1 PRATAPGARVLD
13 HGPVAMTARAG
24 LRQGEEPLALR
35 HHTAAVAF
43 RADLRRRAGLR
54 ARAVA
59 LGARR
64 LQRDRDLRLDALERV
79 LEGEID
85 LHLDVAAALGAGSS
99 AARPA
104 AAAAAAEDA
113 AEEIAEV
120 ADVEVAEV
128 DVAALEA
135 AAPVRRAEGVV
146 LLALLRIGEQ
156 VVGALDFLESLL
168 GRGVARIT

>member
-1 PRATAPGARVLD
+1 V
-13 HGPVAMTARAG
+13 
-24 LRQGEEPLALR
+24 ALR
-35 HHTAAVAF
+35 
-43 RADLRRRAGLR
+43 
-54 ARAVA
+54 
-59 LGARR
+59 ARR

-99 AARPA
+99 RARPA

-120 ADVEVAEV
+120 AEITDVEVAEV
-128 DVAALEA
+128 DVATLEA

-146 LLALLRIGEQ
+146 LLALLRIREQ
-156 VVGALDFLESLL
+156 VVGALDFLEPLL
-168 GRGVARIT
+168 GRGVARITVRVVLAREVPVGLL